1 MIKVVKIGGNVLDD
15 EAALKRFCRDFAA
28 LEGRKVLVHGGGAL
42 ASKMQEKL
50 GQKPLRI
57 QGRRVTDPETLQTVT
72 MVYAGWC
79 NKQLV
84 SLLQKEGCNAIG
96 LSGCDGNVITASR
109 RPPLEMDGR
118 AVDFGAVGDVTP
130 ESVNAP
136 FLQALLSQGLVPV
149 LSPINHDGAG
159 NLLNTNADTVAAS
172 VAAALGAEL
181 WTCFEKDGVLSDIS
195 DPQSVIPQLTE
206 ASFIGLKQDG
216 TIADGMLPKLE
227 NAFRALRQGAKK
239 AVILNAACLLEGKG
253 TVISL

>member
-15 EAALKRFCRDFAA
+15 EAALKQFCRDFAA
-28 LEGRKVLVHGGGAL
+28 LEGPKVLVHGGGAL
-42 ASKMQEKL
+42 ASRLQEKL
-50 GQKPLRI
+50 GQKPVKI

-84 SLLQKEGCNAIG
+84 SLLQAEGCNAIG
-96 LSGCDGNVITASR
+96 LSGCDGNVIKALKR
-109 RPPLEMDGR
+109 KPLEIDGK

-136 FLQALLSQGLVPV
+136 FLKALLAQGLVPV

-172 VAAALGAEL
+172 VAAA
-181 WTCFEKDGVLSDIS
+181 CFEKDGVLADIN
-195 DPQSVIPQLTE
+195 DPKSVIPQLSE
-206 ASFIGLKQDG
+206 ASFIGLKEEG
-216 TIADGMLPKLE
+216 VIADGMLPKLE

-239 AVILNAACLLEGKG
+239 AVILNAASLAEGKG

>member
-28 LEGRKVLVHGGGAL
+28 LEGPKVLVHGGGAL

-50 GQKPLRI
+50 GQQPLKI
-57 QGRRVTDPETLQTVT
+57 QGRRVTDPETLQVVT

-96 LSGCDGNVITASR
+96 LSGCDGNAITAKK
-109 RPPLEMDGR
+109 RPPLEIDGK

-130 ESVNAP
+130 ESVNAL

-149 LSPINHDGAG
+149 LSPINHDGAA

-172 VAAALGAEL
+172 VAAALGGEL
-181 WTCFEKDGVLSDIS
+181 WTCFEKDGVLTDINN
-195 DPQSVIPQLTE
+195 PESVIPELTS
-206 ASFIGLKQDG
+206 ASFGQLKEEG
-216 TIADGMLPKLE
+216 IIADGMLPKLE
-227 NAFRALRQGAKK
+227 NAFRALREGASKV
-239 AVILNAACLLEGKG
+239 VILNASRLLEGKG

>member
-50 GQKPLRI
+50 GQEPVKI

-72 MVYAGWC
+72 MVYSGWC

-109 RPPLEMDGR
+109 RPPLEMDGK
-118 AVDFGAVGDVTP
+118 AVDFGAVGDVRK

-136 FLQALLSQGLVPV
+136 FLEALLSQGLVPV

-172 VAAALGAEL
+172 VAAALGGEL
-181 WTCFEKDGVLSDIS
+181 WTCFEKDGVLSDINN
-195 DPQSVIPQLTE
+195 PKSVIPQLTE
-206 ASFIGLKQDG
+206 ASFIGLKENG
-216 TIADGMLPKLE
+216 AIADGMLPKLE

>member
-1 MIKVVKIGGNVLDD
+1 MIKVVKIGGNVLDY
-15 EAALKRFCRDFAA
+15 EAALKQFCRDFAA
-28 LEGRKVLVHGGGAL
+28 LEGPKVLVHGGGAL
-42 ASKMQEKL
+42 ASRLQEKL
-50 GQKPLRI
+50 GQKPVKI

-84 SLLQKEGCNAIG
+84 SLLQAEGCNAIG
-96 LSGCDGNVITASR
+96 LSGCDGNVIKALKR
-109 RPPLEMDGR
+109 KPLEIDGK

-136 FLQALLSQGLVPV
+136 FLKALLAQGLVPV

-172 VAAALGAEL
+172 VAAALEAEL
-181 WTCFEKDGVLSDIS
+181 WTCFEKDGVLADIN
-195 DPQSVIPQLTE
+195 DPKSVIPELTE
-206 ASFIGLKQDG
+206 ASFIGLKEEG
-216 TIADGMLPKLE
+216 VIADGMLPKLE

-239 AVILNAACLLEGKG
+239 AVILNAASLAEGKG

>member
-15 EAALKRFCRDFAA
+15 EAALRQFCRDFSA
-28 LEGRKVLVHGGGAL
+28 LEGPKVLVHGGGTL

-50 GQKPLRI
+50 GQKPVKI
-57 QGRRVTDPETLQTVT
+57 QGRRVTDPETLQVVT

-96 LSGCDGNVITASR
+96 LSGCDGNVITAKK
-109 RPPLEMDGR
+109 RPPLEIDGK

-149 LSPINHDGAG
+149 LSPINHDGAA

-172 VAAALGAEL
+172 VAAALGGEL
-181 WTCFEKDGVLSDIS
+181 WTCFEKDGVLTDINN
-195 DPQSVIPQLTE
+195 PESVIPQLTS
-206 ASFIGLKQDG
+206 ASFGQLKEEG
-216 TIADGMLPKLE
+216 IIADGMLPKLE
-227 NAFRALRQGAKK
+227 NAFRALREGASKV
-239 AVILNAACLLEGKG
+239 VILNASRLLEGKG